1 MSLRPWSCLKL
12 IESWSI
18 HQMELVQVF
27 RKYVRETQLLAKNDL
42 SADFVKNTMF
52 EVLFVRLN
60 IEFSAK
66 NELKSA
72 YFQVSDI
79 LPNYMV
85 TIFKPDLRVKD

>member
-1 MSLRPWSCLKL
+1 MFEKRL
-12 IESWSI
+12 
-18 HQMELVQVF
+18 F
-27 RKYVRETQLLAKNDL
+27 AKNDL
-42 SADFVKNTMF
+42 SVDFFKNTMF

-60 IEFSAK
+60 IEFSE

-85 TIFKPDLRVKD
+85 TIFKPDLRVSD

>member
-1 MSLRPWSCLKL
+1 MFEKRL
-12 IESWSI
+12 
-18 HQMELVQVF
+18 F
-27 RKYVRETQLLAKNDL
+27 AKNDL
-42 SADFVKNTMF
+42 SVDFVKNTMF

-60 IEFSAK
+60 IEFSE

-85 TIFKPDLRVKD
+85 TIFKPDLRVSD